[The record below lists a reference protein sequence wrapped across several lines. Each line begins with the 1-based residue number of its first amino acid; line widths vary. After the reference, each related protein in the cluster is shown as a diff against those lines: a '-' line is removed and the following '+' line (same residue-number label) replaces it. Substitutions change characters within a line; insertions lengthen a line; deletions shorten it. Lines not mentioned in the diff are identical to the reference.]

1 MEQENNLELSEGNV
15 LCLKTCGFNEDISDK
30 EVRLKC
36 LELACKFGNGIMTT
50 SDVILIAKDLYKFVV
65 NEK

>member
-1 MEQENNLELSEGNV
+1 MEKENNFKLSDGNT
-15 LCLKTCGFNEDISDK
+15 LSFKTFGFNEDISDK

-36 LELACKFGNGIMTT
+36 LELVYQFETDIRLT

>member
-1 MEQENNLELSEGNV
+1 MEKENNLEISEGNT
-15 LCLKTCGFNEDISDK
+15 LSLKTCGFNEDISDK
-30 EVRLKC
+30 EIRLKC
-36 LELACKFGNGIMTT
+36 LELACKFGTGIMTT

>member
-1 MEQENNLELSEGNV
+1 MEKENNLVVKDG
-15 LCLKTCGFNEDISDK
+15 CLNLKSCGFNEDISDK

-36 LELACKFGNGIMTT
+36 LELVYQFETDIRLT
-50 SDVILIAKDLYKFVV
+50 SDVIHTAEKLYKFVV

>member
-1 MEQENNLELSEGNV
+1 MEKENNFELSECNT
-15 LCLKTCGFNEDISDK
+15 LILKTCGFNKDISDK

>member
-1 MEQENNLELSEGNV
+1 MEKENNLVFEEGCV
-15 LCLKTCGFNEDISDK
+15 RLKSCGFNKDISDK

-36 LELACKFGNGIMTT
+36 LELACKFGTGIMTT

>member
-1 MEQENNLELSEGNV
+1 MEQENNLEITEGGTLSGKV
-15 LCLKTCGFNEDISDK
+15 CGFNEDISDK

-36 LELACKFGNGIMTT
+36 LELVYEFETDIRLT
-50 SDVILIAKDLYKFVV
+50 SDVIRTAEKLYRFVI